1 MNPTYHNT
9 MRGEFEDILRLIH
22 AFFHNRIRGV
32 HPSSEPSAWSE
43 VYCVTLLDGKR
54 VFLKGTPRSRGEAYI
69 TQQLHALCPANIPRV
84 IVADISSATPWRW
97 FLLEDGGSSPH
108 EGLPTAY
115 ALKAAYALGAL
126 QRRAMKEPTLAA
138 SLVPC
143 EGARLQE
150 HALDVCGWAINL
162 VPPEPREQLL
172 RIASHLARARIFFQE
187 VASRLSVVPPT
198 CVHGDLWPGNIA
210 VTDLSVR
217 LLDWGDTLW
226 GVGGVSIV
234 NLLSTAQ
241 ATLAAAEPQ
250 VWDAYGEGLKR
261 KIRPDYKEA
270 CTVARMVSSVVVDRA
285 IAHCCGRG
293 IAILPGLI
301 PELQRL
307 AERASSRPFS

>member
-1 MNPTYHNT
+1 
-9 MRGEFEDILRLIH
+9 MRDEFEAILGRIQAL
-22 AFFHNRIRGV
+22 FQNRVRGV
-32 HPSSEPSAWSE
+32 HSSSESCNWSE
-43 VYCVTLLDGKR
+43 VYCITLLDGKR
-54 VFLKGTPRSRGEAYI
+54 VFLKGTPRSRSEAYI
-69 TQQLHALCPANIPRV
+69 TQQLNALCPAIIPRV
-84 IVADISSATPWRW
+84 LVADISSTTPWRW
-97 FLLEDGGSSPH
+97 FLLEDGGSSPQ

-115 ALKAAYALGAL
+115 ALKAAYALGVL

-138 SLVPC
+138 SLAPC

-172 RIASHLARARIFFQE
+172 RIASHLARARSFFQE
-187 VASRLSVVPPT
+187 AASRLSVVPPT

-210 VTDLSVR
+210 VADPSVR

-241 ATLAAAEPQ
+241 ATLAAAEPE
-250 VWDAYGEGLKR
+250 VWDAYGEGLGK
-261 KIRPDYKEA
+261 KIHPDYKEA
-270 CTVARMVSSVVVDRA
+270 CTVARMVSGVVVDRA

-293 IAILPGLI
+293 ISILPGLI

-307 AERASSRPFS
+307 AERAAGRQFS